1 MQTRSRLAEILGII
15 GGFGNGNNSEILIII
30 NPSHTVIPVL
40 RKWVE

>member
-15 GGFGNGNNSEILIII
+15 GGFGNGNNSEIL